1 MTERSTGSK
10 MTKNM
15 ETRIYCKMTK
25 YVYQNIEVILTGRI
39 AEKKLRKSVSTL
51 YEITPLDK
59 ETGSWKKWV
68 RITDLHEIVVD
79 KDPPPP
85 LTFVPKP
92 VPPAGKI
99 IKERDPE

>member
-1 MTERSTGSK
+1 
-10 MTKNM
+10 MTK
-15 ETRIYCKMTK
+15 K
-25 YVYQNIEVILTGRI
+25 YVYQNAEVILTGRI
-39 AEKKLRKSVSTL
+39 AEKKLRKSTDTL

-68 RITDLHEIVVD
+68 RLNDLHEIVVD

-92 VPPAGKI
+92 IPPAGTIRKEKEQPPKPAEPQNTT
-99 IKERDPE
+99 IKEWDPE